1 MSNEIH
7 VGDTGTSIRITIKDD
22 NEIVDISGASLL
34 QVIFA
39 KPDGTRNEVNGSL
52 YTDGTDGIIEYI
64 LADGDI
70 DQPGMYKIQAYVEI
84 SGGSYYSS
92 IGSFKVLCNLI

>member
-22 NEIVDISGASLL
+22 DEIVDISGASSL

-39 KPDGTRNEVNGSL
+39 KPDGTKNEVVGSL
-52 YTDGTDGIIEYI
+52 YTDGTDGIIEYV
-64 LADGDI
+64 LVDGDI
-70 DQPGMYKIQAYVEI
+70 DQSGMYKIQAYVEI

-92 IGSFKVLCNLI
+92 IRSFSVKCNL